1 MTVIPKMPDETSAS
15 IVAANRLWRRV
26 AFRFARHTLG
36 FRSSDPTVRF
46 FVHESHDPFIVAESL
61 PVDCAIDWRIGEPEP
76 GAGPPDRVAA
86 DRWELRNLAGGEE
99 IVFRNGVGNPPT
111 MRMRFDRAFSRCDI
125 VQAQRPGSEQL
136 AFASEYPWAEYITC
150 RLLGRDG
157 GLLLHASTCVRDGVA
172 YLFMGHSGA
181 GKSTISELA
190 ESVGAFILSDDR
202 TIITMEDGVATAWGT
217 PWHGSFARTASGSA
231 PIHSISLLFQDRED
245 RVERIP
251 PQRAVKE
258 TFVRL
263 IQPRITAAEVEQ
275 SLATL
280 EEVIR
285 YVPVNALHFR
295 PTPAAFELAARQNGS
310 VS

>member
-1 MTVIPKMPDETSAS
+1 MPDETTAGDIPESR
-15 IVAANRLWRRV
+15 IWPRV
-26 AFRFARHTLG
+26 SFRFAHHTLS
-36 FRSSDPTVRF
+36 FSSSDPSVRF
-46 FVHESHDPFIVAESL
+46 FVHESHDPFVVPGNH
-61 PVDCAIDWRIGEPEP
+61 PVDCAIDWRMGVPEP
-76 GAGPPDRVAA
+76 SDGPPDRVAV
-86 DRWELRNLAGGEE
+86 DRWELRNLPAGEE
-99 IVFRNGVGNPPT
+99 IVFRNGIGNAAT
-111 MRMRFDRAFSRCDI
+111 MRMRFDRTFSRCAI
-125 VQAQRPGSEQL
+125 VQAQREGSEHL
-136 AFASEYPWAEYITC
+136 AFASEYPWAEYVTC

-202 TIITMEDGVATAWGT
+202 TIITMEDGVPTAWGT

-231 PIHSISLLFQDRED
+231 PIHSISLLVQDRED
-245 RVERIP
+245 RLERIP
-251 PQRAVKE
+251 AQRALKE

-263 IQPRITAAEVEQ
+263 IQPRITPADVQ
-275 SLATL
+275 QNLATL

-285 YVPVNALHFR
+285 HVPVNALHFQ
-295 PTPAAFELAARQNGS
+295 PTPAAFELAAGQNGR